1 MKRAVCE
8 RSKTVNLQKVLEK
21 HMMWLS
27 GKEGGERANLSE
39 ANLSGANLSEA
50 NLSEANL
57 RWANL
62 SGANLSEANL
72 RWADLSG
79 ADLSGANLSGANL
92 RGADLDYSCWPLWC
106 GSLDVRVDKR
116 LFAQLAYHLCR
127 VAVEDN
133 ECKEAQI
140 ALAGIANQFHRVE
153 ECGFIEKAA
162 QECSPDSGR
171 GK

>member
-27 GKEGGERANLSE
+27 GKEGGERANLS
-39 ANLSGANLSEA
+39 GANLSR
-50 NLSEANL
+50 ANL
-57 RWANL
+57 R
-62 SGANLSEANL
+62 GANLS
-72 RWADLSG
+72 
-79 ADLSGANLSGANL
+79 
-92 RGADLDYSCWPLWC
+92 GADLDYSCWPLWC

-140 ALAGIANQFHRVE
+140 ALAGIANQFPRVK

-162 QECSPDSGR
+162 QECSPDSG
-171 GK
+171 KNK

>member
-27 GKEGGERANLSE
+27 GKEGGERANLSG
-39 ANLSGANLSEA
+39 ANLSRANLRGANLSGANLSGADLSGANLSEA
-50 NLSEANL
+50 NLS
-57 RWANL
+57 R
-62 SGANLSEANL
+62 
-72 RWADLSG
+72 AD
-79 ADLSGANLSGANL
+79 L